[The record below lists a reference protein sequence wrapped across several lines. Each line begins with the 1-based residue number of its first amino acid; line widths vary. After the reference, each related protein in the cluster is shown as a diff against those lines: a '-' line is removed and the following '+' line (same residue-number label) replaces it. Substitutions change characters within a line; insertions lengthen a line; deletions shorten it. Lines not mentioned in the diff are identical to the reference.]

1 MADVI
6 TRFKLET
13 TAFDSKL
20 RDSAKSLQAYG
31 KQAELAGKDFTNF
44 SQKAV
49 EAARSLGTI
58 ASGANNT
65 KDKLKDL
72 VGAYNDVAKTY
83 NKLTEQQQQ
92 TDFGKAMSQSLEQLQ
107 VRIKETKDELYG
119 LSDAVKGKG
128 GGLFG
133 EGGLTGM
140 LQVAGGNLLSEG
152 ISALAG
158 GLKDA
163 WTQSI
168 ELAKAGEG
176 VRIAFER
183 LNQPGLLD
191 RLKEATH
198 GTVSE
203 VELMKQA
210 IQFENFK
217 LPLED
222 LATYLAFAQQKA
234 KDTGQSIDY
243 LVNSIVT
250 GLGRQS
256 KQILDNLGISASELT
271 RRMNEGADMTKAVA
285 DIIREEMGKAG
296 DYVETAADRAAKAAA
311 DATNEMEAFGRQAAP
326 IAEQWG
332 QTWNA
337 LSIGAMDFASTLL
350 GPVADSIR
358 SIQNILGTTL
368 DDRRIAMFEAFD
380 KLSKQQQAE
389 ANKKK
394 PTWGDVPVVTAP
406 GGYVEIT
413 DKNTGAVIGGKHFD
427 NLNDKNAI
435 KDWQKSLNKTPK
447 TPKTKSGKTETVYT
461 EGSIA
466 AQAKLVS
473 DLTKKWNEAGEDM
486 RNGYLFQLVEAEKK
500 LKSMK
505 GQQQALKDM
514 LMNDPAKDVSPVGL
528 VTNLAPDLKKI
539 EEELAKNPIKLR
551 AEIEIDPDKIKSI
564 KSMAA
569 LQKTASDVAQVVGS
583 IGEAFNAIE
592 DPAAKVAGTVAQAI
606 ANIAL
611 GYSQAMLTPK
621 DPISWIAFGA
631 TGLAQMLT
639 MISAIHGAT
648 GYAQGGIVKGNSY
661 SGDNIY
667 GGPDAMVNAGELV
680 LTRAQQSNLASQ
692 LQGGG
697 MGGWKLT
704 TKLAGT
710 DLLVS
715 LERTLQ
721 KQGYGRL
728 ATWQ

>member
-83 NKLTEQQQQ
+83 NKLTEQQRQ

-119 LSDAVKGKG
+119 LNEAVKGKG

-133 EGGLTGM
+133 EGGLAGM
-140 LQVAGGNLLSEG
+140 LQVTGGNLLAKG
-152 ISALAG
+152 ISSLAG
-158 GLKDA
+158 SLKDA

-285 DIIREEMGKAG
+285 DIIREEMEKAG

-380 KLSKQQQAE
+380 KLSKQQQAQSGYKGMGN
-389 ANKKK
+389 AQM
-394 PTWGDVPVVTAP
+394 VTAP
-406 GGYVEIT
+406 GGYVEVT
-413 DKNTGAVIGGKHFD
+413 DSHTGEVIGGKHFD
-427 NLNDKNAI
+427 NTNDLNAI
-435 KDWQKSLNKTPK
+435 KDWRKSLFKKSGGSNKK
-447 TPKTKSGKTETVYT
+447 TGKTETVYT

-466 AQAKLVS
+466 AQSKIVS

-486 RNGYLFQLVEAEKK
+486 RTGYLYQLIEAEKK
-500 LKSMK
+500 LKSIK
-505 GQQQALKDM
+505 DEQQALKD
-514 LMNDPAKDVSPVGL
+514 LRTGDIKGATPVGL
-528 VTNLAPDLKKI
+528 GDTTSKMKTLKELQGVKLELKLPKEKTEASFTKEVGAMAGGISQMVGGIEALGIELPEGMKNAVEGITSLISIVSGIATVVT
-539 EEELAKNPIKLR
+539 
-551 AEIEIDPDKIKSI
+551 
-564 KSMAA
+564 
-569 LQKTASDVAQVVGS
+569 
-583 IGEAFNAIE
+583 AIE
-592 DPAAKVAGTVAQAI
+592 ALTAADTIIPFAR
-606 ANIAL
+606 
-611 GYSQAMLTPK
+611 
-621 DPISWIAFGA
+621 
-631 TGLAQMLT
+631 
-639 MISAIHGAT
+639 
-648 GYAQGGIVKGNSY
+648 GGIVPHAANGYFVPGNNY
-661 SGDNIY
+661 SGDIT
-667 GGPDAMVNAGELV
+667 PIMANAGELV
-680 LTRAQQSNLASQ
+680 LNKAQQGNLASQ

-697 MGGWKLT
+697 FGGWKLT

-721 KQGYGRL
+721 KQGYGKL
-728 ATWQ
+728 ATWG

>member
-65 KDKLKDL
+65 KDKLRDL

-83 NKLTEQQQQ
+83 NKLTEQQRQ

-140 LQVAGGNLLSEG
+140 LQVAGGNLLSKG

-311 DATNEMEAFGRQAAP
+311 DAANEMEAFGRQAAP

-380 KLSKQQQAE
+380 KLSKQQQAQSGYKGMGN
-389 ANKKK
+389 AQM
-394 PTWGDVPVVTAP
+394 VTAP
-406 GGYVEIT
+406 GGYVEVT
-413 DKNTGAVIGGKHFD
+413 DSHTGEVIGGKHFD
-427 NLNDKNAI
+427 NTNDLNAI
-435 KDWQKSLNKTPK
+435 KDWRKSLFKKSGGSNKK
-447 TPKTKSGKTETVYT
+447 TGKTETVYA

-466 AQAKLVS
+466 AQSKIVS

-486 RNGYLFQLVEAEKK
+486 RTGYLYQLIEAEKK
-500 LKSMK
+500 LKSIK
-505 GQQQALKDM
+505 DEQQALKD
-514 LMNDPAKDVSPVGL
+514 LRTGDIKGATPVGL
-528 VTNLAPDLKKI
+528 GDTTSKMKTLKELQGVKLELKLPKENTEASFAKEVGEMAGGISQMVGGIEALGIELPEGLKGAVEGIGSLISIVSGIATVVT
-539 EEELAKNPIKLR
+539 
-551 AEIEIDPDKIKSI
+551 
-564 KSMAA
+564 
-569 LQKTASDVAQVVGS
+569 
-583 IGEAFNAIE
+583 AIE
-592 DPAAKVAGTVAQAI
+592 ALTAADTIIPFAR
-606 ANIAL
+606 
-611 GYSQAMLTPK
+611 
-621 DPISWIAFGA
+621 
-631 TGLAQMLT
+631 
-639 MISAIHGAT
+639 
-648 GYAQGGIVKGNSY
+648 GGIVKAASGTIVGNSY
-661 SGDNIY
+661 SGDNLRGIDTSGHIY
-667 GGPDAMVNAGELV
+667 GLNAGEVV
-680 LTRAQQSNLASQ
+680 LNRSQVGNLASQ

>member
-83 NKLTEQQQQ
+83 NKLTEQQRQ

-133 EGGLTGM
+133 EDGLTGM
-140 LQVAGGNLLSEG
+140 LQVAGGNLLSKG

-380 KLSKQQQAE
+380 KLSKQQQAQSGYKGMGN
-389 ANKKK
+389 AQM
-394 PTWGDVPVVTAP
+394 VTAP
-406 GGYVEIT
+406 GGYVEVT
-413 DKNTGAVIGGKHFD
+413 DSHTGEVIGGKHFD
-427 NLNDKNAI
+427 NTNDLNAI
-435 KDWQKSLNKTPK
+435 KDWRKSLFKKSGGSNKK
-447 TPKTKSGKTETVYT
+447 TGKTETVYA

-466 AQAKLVS
+466 AQSKIVS

-486 RNGYLFQLVEAEKK
+486 RTGYLYQLIEAEKK
-500 LKSMK
+500 LKSIK
-505 GQQQALKDM
+505 DEQQALKD
-514 LMNDPAKDVSPVGL
+514 LRTGDIKGATPVGL
-528 VTNLAPDLKKI
+528 GDTTSKMKTLKELQGVKLELKLPKENTEASFTKEVGAMAGGISQMVGGIEALGIELPEGLKGAVEGIGSLISIVSGIATVVT
-539 EEELAKNPIKLR
+539 
-551 AEIEIDPDKIKSI
+551 
-564 KSMAA
+564 
-569 LQKTASDVAQVVGS
+569 
-583 IGEAFNAIE
+583 AIE
-592 DPAAKVAGTVAQAI
+592 ALTAADTIIPFAR
-606 ANIAL
+606 
-611 GYSQAMLTPK
+611 
-621 DPISWIAFGA
+621 
-631 TGLAQMLT
+631 
-639 MISAIHGAT
+639 
-648 GYAQGGIVKGNSY
+648 GGIVKAASGTIVGNSY
-661 SGDNIY
+661 SGDNLRGIDTSGHIY
-667 GGPDAMVNAGELV
+667 GLNAGEVV
-680 LTRAQQSNLASQ
+680 LNRSQVGNLASQ
-692 LQGGG
+692 LQGAG

>member
-13 TAFDSKL
+13 TQYDSKL
-20 RDSAKSLQAYG
+20 RDASKSLAEYTRKATQAGNEFG
-31 KQAELAGKDFTNF
+31 KFTQN
-44 SQKAV
+44 SV
-49 EAARSLGTI
+49 EAARALGNITPS
-58 ASGANNT
+58 ATNA
-65 KDKLKDL
+65 KDKVKEL
-72 VGAYNDVAKTY
+72 VGAFNDAARAYNA
-83 NKLTEQQQQ
+83 LTKEQQQS
-92 TDFGKAMSQSLEQLQ
+92 DFGKAMAESIGQLSQQ
-107 VRIKETKDELYG
+107 IKEAKQELYG

-140 LQVAGGNLLSEG
+140 LQVAGGNLLSNG

-311 DATNEMEAFGRQAAP
+311 DAANEMEAFGRQAAP

-380 KLSKQQQAE
+380 KLSKQQQAQSGYKGMGN
-389 ANKKK
+389 AQM
-394 PTWGDVPVVTAP
+394 VTAP
-406 GGYVEIT
+406 GGYVEVT
-413 DKNTGAVIGGKHFD
+413 DSHTGEVIGGKHFD
-427 NLNDKNAI
+427 NTNDLNAI
-435 KDWQKSLNKTPK
+435 KDWRKSLFKKSGGSNKK
-447 TPKTKSGKTETVYT
+447 TGKTETVYA

-466 AQAKLVS
+466 AQSKIVS

-486 RNGYLFQLVEAEKK
+486 RTGYLYQLIEAEKK
-500 LKSMK
+500 LKTIK
-505 GQQQALKDM
+505 DEQQALKD
-514 LMNDPAKDVSPVGL
+514 LRTGDIKGATPVGL
-528 VTNLAPDLKKI
+528 GDTTSKMKTLKELQGVKLELKLPKEKTEASFTKEVGAMAGGISQMVGGIEALGIELPEGLKSAVEGIGSLISIVSGIATVVT
-539 EEELAKNPIKLR
+539 
-551 AEIEIDPDKIKSI
+551 
-564 KSMAA
+564 
-569 LQKTASDVAQVVGS
+569 
-583 IGEAFNAIE
+583 AIE
-592 DPAAKVAGTVAQAI
+592 ALTAADTIIPFAR
-606 ANIAL
+606 
-611 GYSQAMLTPK
+611 
-621 DPISWIAFGA
+621 
-631 TGLAQMLT
+631 
-639 MISAIHGAT
+639 
-648 GYAQGGIVKGNSY
+648 GGIVKAASGTIVGNSY
-661 SGDNIY
+661 SGDNLRGIDTSGHIY
-667 GGPDAMVNAGELV
+667 GLNAGEVV
-680 LTRAQQSNLASQ
+680 LNRSQVGNLASQ

>member
-1 MADVI
+1 MAADVI

-65 KDKLKDL
+65 KDKLRDL

-83 NKLTEQQQQ
+83 NKLTEQQRQ

-210 IQFENFK
+210 IKFDNFK

-234 KDTGQSIDY
+234 KDTGESVDY
-243 LVNSIVT
+243 MVNSITT

-256 KQILDNLGISASELT
+256 KQILDNLGISAAELT
-271 RRMNEGADMTKAVA
+271 KRMNEGADMTKAVA
-285 DIIREEMGKAG
+285 DIIREEMEKAG
-296 DYVETAADRAAKAAA
+296 DYVETAADRASKAAA
-311 DATNEMEAFGRQAAP
+311 DAANEMEAFGRQAAP

-380 KLSKQQQAE
+380 KLSKQQQAQSGYKGMGN
-389 ANKKK
+389 AQM
-394 PTWGDVPVVTAP
+394 VTAP
-406 GGYVEIT
+406 GGYVEVT
-413 DKNTGAVIGGKHFD
+413 DSHTGEVIGGKHFD
-427 NLNDKNAI
+427 NTNDLNAI
-435 KDWQKSLNKTPK
+435 KDWRKSLFK
-447 TPKTKSGKTETVYT
+447 KSGG
-461 EGSIA
+461 GSNTD
-466 AQAKLVS
+466 KS
-473 DLTKKWNEAGEDM
+473 EAFREKVGYGWDKAFVKMQDM
-486 RNGYLFQLVEAEKK
+486 VPELPKEVEAPKGLAQIADMAEDALSPLQEMNMQ
-500 LKSMK
+500 LKGMI
-505 GQQQALKDM
+505 DM
-514 LMNDPAKDVSPVGL
+514 LD
-528 VTNLAPDLKKI
+528 TAPDETAYQNMLQNI
-539 EEELAKNPIKLR
+539 EDKQKEIAKFKGEN
-551 AEIEIDPDKIKSI
+551 AGADKMAKSW
-564 KSMAA
+564 
-569 LQKTASDVAQVVGS
+569 KTAQ
-583 IGEAFNAIE
+583 
-592 DPAAKVAGTVAQAI
+592 QAI
-606 ANIAL
+606 AGVGSALSALNNPAIDIMTVIGQSIATIAL
-611 GYSQAMLTPK
+611 AYSETLAK
-621 DPISWIAFGA
+621 DSSSKSNIWSFIAAAAAA
-631 TGLAQMLT
+631 TVSMAT
-639 MISAIHGAT
+639 TIASIHSST
-648 GYAQGGIVKGNSY
+648 GYAEGGIVKGNSY
-661 SGDNIY
+661 SGDNMMFGGDGLY
-667 GGPDAMVNAGELV
+667 GLNAGEVV
-680 LTRAQQSNLASQ
+680 LTRAMQGNLASQ
-692 LQGGG
+692 LQSTG
-697 MGGWKLT
+697 MAGMQMTARVK
-704 TKLAGT
+704 GT
-710 DLLVS
+710 DLLLSIDRAIAVS
-715 LERTLQ
+715 
-721 KQGYGRL
+721 GRGQL
-728 ATWQ
+728 LTFK

>member
-13 TAFDSKL
+13 TQYDSKL
-20 RDSAKSLQAYG
+20 RDASKSLAEYTRKATQAGNEFG
-31 KQAELAGKDFTNF
+31 KFTQN
-44 SQKAV
+44 SV
-49 EAARSLGTI
+49 EAARAIGNI
-58 ASGANNT
+58 APSATNA
-65 KDKLKDL
+65 KDKVKEL
-72 VGAYNDVAKTY
+72 VGAFNDAARAYNA
-83 NKLTEQQQQ
+83 LTKEQQQS
-92 TDFGKAMSQSLEQLQ
+92 DFGKAMAESIGQLSQQ
-107 VRIKETKDELYG
+107 IKEAKDELYG

-140 LQVAGGNLLSEG
+140 LQVAGGNLLSNG

-311 DATNEMEAFGRQAAP
+311 DAANEMEAFGRQAAP

-358 SIQNILGTTL
+358 SIQNILVTTL

-380 KLSKQQQAE
+380 KLSKQQQAQSGYKGMGN
-389 ANKKK
+389 AQM
-394 PTWGDVPVVTAP
+394 VTTT
-406 GGYVEIT
+406 GGYVEVT
-413 DKNTGAVIGGKHFD
+413 DSHTGEVIGGKHFD
-427 NLNDKNAI
+427 NTNDLNAI
-435 KDWQKSLNKTPK
+435 KDWRKSLFKKSGGSNKK
-447 TPKTKSGKTETVYT
+447 TGKTETVYA

-466 AQAKLVS
+466 AQSKIVS

-486 RNGYLFQLVEAEKK
+486 RTGYLYQLIEAENK

-505 GQQQALKDM
+505 DEQKALRDMTTWGELKGAPVTGLGESSFSGKSLKDLQGVKLELKLPKEKSEASLTKEIGSM
-514 LMNDPAKDVSPVGL
+514 AGGISQMVGSMEALGIELPEGMKDVVNG
-528 VTNLAPDLKKI
+528 VTSLI
-539 EEELAKNPIKLR
+539 
-551 AEIEIDPDKIKSI
+551 SI
-564 KSMAA
+564 VSGIA
-569 LQKTASDVAQVVGS
+569 TIVT
-583 IGEAFNAIE
+583 AIE
-592 DPAAKVAGTVAQAI
+592 ALNAADTIIPFAHGGVVHA
-606 ANIAL
+606 AN
-611 GYSQAMLTPK
+611 G
-621 DPISWIAFGA
+621 FV
-631 TGLAQMLT
+631 
-639 MISAIHGAT
+639 
-648 GYAQGGIVKGNSY
+648 QGNNY
-661 SGDNIY
+661 SGDMI
-667 GGPDAMVNAGELV
+667 PAALNAGELV
-680 LTRAQQSNLASQ
+680 LNKAQQGNLASQ
-692 LQGGG
+692 LQGAGLGG
-697 MGGWKLT
+697 VNMVGEISGEAIKIVLNRHL
-704 TKLAGT
+704 KRSG
-710 DLLVS
+710 
-715 LERTLQ
+715 
-721 KQGYGRL
+721 QGEIV
-728 ATWQ
+728 TW

>member
-1 MADVI
+1 MADII

-31 KQAELAGKDFTNF
+31 KKAELAGKDFTNF

-83 NKLTEQQQQ
+83 NKLTEQQRQ

-140 LQVAGGNLLSEG
+140 LQVAGGNLLSKG

-168 ELAKAGEG
+168 ELARAGEG

-285 DIIREEMGKAG
+285 DIIREEMEKAG

-332 QTWNA
+332 ETWNA

-380 KLSKQQQAE
+380 KLSKQQQAQSGYKGMGN
-389 ANKKK
+389 AQM
-394 PTWGDVPVVTAP
+394 VTAP
-406 GGYVEIT
+406 GGYVEVT
-413 DKNTGAVIGGKHFD
+413 DSHTGEVIGGKHFD
-427 NLNDKNAI
+427 NTNDLNAI
-435 KDWQKSLNKTPK
+435 KDWRKSLFKKSGGNNKK
-447 TPKTKSGKTETVYT
+447 TGKTETVYA

-466 AQAKLVS
+466 AQSKIVS
-473 DLTKKWNEAGEDM
+473 DLTKKWNEAGEEM
-486 RNGYLFQLVEAEKK
+486 KNGYLYQLVEAEQK
-500 LKSMK
+500 LKEMKESDAFNKKGIELLYSMK
-505 GQQQALKDM
+505 NGEGASPAGIADSLMPDM
-514 LMNDPAKDVSPVGL
+514 KA
-528 VTNLAPDLKKI
+528 I

-569 LQKTASDVAQVVGS
+569 LQKTASDTAKVVGS

-611 GYSQAMLTPK
+611 GYSQVMLTPK

-648 GYAQGGIVKGNSY
+648 GYALGGEIKGNSY
-661 SGDNIY
+661 SGDNI
-667 GGPDAMVNAGELV
+667 PIMANAGEVV
-680 LTRAQQSNLASQ
+680 LTKAMTNNLAAGIQSQ
-692 LQGGG
+692 G

>member
-13 TAFDSKL
+13 TQYDSKL
-20 RDSAKSLQAYG
+20 RDASKSLAEYTRKATQAGNEFG
-31 KQAELAGKDFTNF
+31 KFTQN
-44 SQKAV
+44 SV
-49 EAARSLGTI
+49 EAARALGNITPS
-58 ASGANNT
+58 ATNA
-65 KDKLKDL
+65 KDKVKEL
-72 VGAYNDVAKTY
+72 VGAFNDAARAYNA
-83 NKLTEQQQQ
+83 LTKEQQQS
-92 TDFGKAMSQSLEQLQ
+92 DFGKAMAESIGQLSQQ
-107 VRIKETKDELYG
+107 IKEAKQELYG

-140 LQVAGGNLLSEG
+140 LQVAGGNLLSNG

-380 KLSKQQQAE
+380 KLSKQQQAQSGYKGMGN
-389 ANKKK
+389 AQM
-394 PTWGDVPVVTAP
+394 VTAP
-406 GGYVEIT
+406 GGYVEVT
-413 DKNTGAVIGGKHFD
+413 DSHTGEVIGGKHFD
-427 NLNDKNAI
+427 NTNDLNAI
-435 KDWQKSLNKTPK
+435 KDWRKSLFKKSGGSNKK
-447 TPKTKSGKTETVYT
+447 TGKTETVYA

-466 AQAKLVS
+466 AQSKIVS

-486 RNGYLFQLVEAEKK
+486 RTGYLYQLIEAEKK
-500 LKSMK
+500 LKTIK
-505 GQQQALKDM
+505 DEQQALKD
-514 LMNDPAKDVSPVGL
+514 LRTGDIKGATPVGL
-528 VTNLAPDLKKI
+528 GDTTSKMKTLKELQGVKLELKLPKEKTEASFTKEVGAMAGGISQMVGGIEALGIELPEGLKGAVEGIGSLISIVSGIATVVT
-539 EEELAKNPIKLR
+539 
-551 AEIEIDPDKIKSI
+551 
-564 KSMAA
+564 
-569 LQKTASDVAQVVGS
+569 
-583 IGEAFNAIE
+583 AIE
-592 DPAAKVAGTVAQAI
+592 ALTAADTIIPFAR
-606 ANIAL
+606 
-611 GYSQAMLTPK
+611 
-621 DPISWIAFGA
+621 
-631 TGLAQMLT
+631 
-639 MISAIHGAT
+639 
-648 GYAQGGIVKGNSY
+648 GGIVKAASGTIVGNSY
-661 SGDNIY
+661 SGDNLRGIDTSGHIY
-667 GGPDAMVNAGELV
+667 GLNAGEVV
-680 LTRAQQSNLASQ
+680 LNRSQVGNLASQ
-692 LQGGG
+692 LQGSGFGG
-697 MGGWKLT
+697 MHMVGEISGESIKIVLNRHL
-704 TKLAGT
+704 K
-710 DLLVS
+710 
-715 LERTLQ
+715 RTG
-721 KQGYGRL
+721 QGEIV
-728 ATWQ
+728 TW